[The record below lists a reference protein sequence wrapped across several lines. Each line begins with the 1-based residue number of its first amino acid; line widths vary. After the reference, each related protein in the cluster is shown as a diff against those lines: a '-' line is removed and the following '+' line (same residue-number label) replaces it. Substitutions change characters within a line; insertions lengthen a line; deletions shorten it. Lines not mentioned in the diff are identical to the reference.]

1 MAVTPLDAQALFRRY
16 DPARLGFETTDQV
29 EDMTV
34 MLGQPRAEAALEVG
48 TGIPGGRFHIFA
60 HGLPGTGRR
69 HLVLQTLAERARA
82 RSTPPDLC
90 YVYDFGQ
97 EHRPRL
103 LTLPA
108 GRGSDLRRDMEHLV
122 EDLRAGLTTAFEGED
137 YHARREKVDEE
148 FKARPRQAFEAIEE
162 QAKTEGLGVLRTPTG
177 FAVAPLRDGEV
188 LASEAFGRLPPD
200 EQEAIQQRMTVIHDE
215 IQRTVR
221 QFPRWAREHRERIRE
236 LDQDT
241 SSGVADHLLD
251 DLRKEYAG
259 LDEVQRYL
267 DTVLKDVVDN
277 AHALIDSSDQQPML
291 ELFRQP
297 GEGPW
302 VRRYRVNVLVD
313 NGGGSG
319 APVIE
324 EDNPTYDNLVGRID
338 HVSHFGALV
347 TDFTLLKAG
356 ALLRA
361 NGGFLVLQA
370 HQVLRAPLAYDA
382 LKRALESEHLRIE
395 SLGHAL
401 GLVTT
406 VSLEPEPVP
415 LNVQVVLLGEPYI
428 YYLLSA
434 LDPDFERLFKVA
446 AEFAEEMDASE
457 AAERQYVGLLATLA
471 RSEALKPFDRTAIA
485 RILEQSTRLA
495 GDQRKL
501 SVRMAPIVDLLREA
515 SYRAGKAGAPAV
527 TAEHVQGAIDA
538 QIYRQDRLRERSLEA
553 IERGILLID
562 TDGRQAGKINALSAL
577 PLGGFTFARPTR
589 VTARVRL
596 GGGDLVDIQREV
608 ELGGPVHSKGVLIL
622 GGYLGSRYAAN
633 APLSLW
639 ASLVFEQSYGQVE
652 GDSASLAELCALLS
666 AIAEIPIRQGV
677 AVTGS
682 INQHGD
688 VQAVG
693 AVNEKIE
700 GFFDV
705 CRQRGL
711 TGDQGVVIPAA
722 NVSHLM
728 LRQDVVE
735 AVAAGR
741 FRVWPVTT
749 VDQAVEIL
757 TGMPPAERSPEGLF
771 PEGSFNAVVEG
782 RLTGF
787 AEARREYGAL
797 EITARVEGES

>member
-1 MAVTPLDAQALFRRY
+1 MAVTPLDAQALFRRC
-16 DPARLGFETTDQV
+16 DPDRFEFQTTEQV
-29 EDMTV
+29 DDVTAMV
-34 MLGQPRAEAALEVG
+34 GQPRAEAALELG
-48 TGIPGGRFHIFA
+48 TGITGGRFHIFA

-69 HLVLQTLAERARA
+69 HLVLQTLTERAR
-82 RSTPPDLC
+82 SQPTPPDLC
-90 YVYDFGQ
+90 YVYDFDQ
-97 EHRPRL
+97 PHRPRL

-108 GRGSDLRRDMEHLV
+108 GRGAELRRDMERLV

-148 FKARPRQAFEAIEE
+148 FKARPRQAFEVIEE
-162 QAKTEGLGVLRTPTG
+162 HAKTENLGVIRTPTG
-177 FAVAPLRDGEV
+177 FVVAPLREGQV
-188 LASEAFGRLPPD
+188 LATEEFGLLPPE
-200 EQEAIQQRMTVIHDE
+200 EQERIQQRMNAIHDE

-221 QFPRWAREHRERIRE
+221 QFPRWAREHRERIQALDRE
-236 LDQDT
+236 V

-251 DLRKEYAG
+251 DLRQQFAG
-259 LDEVQRYL
+259 LAEVQGYL
-267 DTVLKDVVDN
+267 DAVQKDVVDN
-277 AHALIDSSDQQPML
+277 ARALIESPEQPPML
-291 ELFRQP
+291 ELFRQTS
-297 GEGPW
+297 EGPW

-313 NGGGSG
+313 NDGRTG

-370 HQVLRAPLAYDA
+370 HHLLRAPLAYDA
-382 LKRALESEHLRIE
+382 LKRALESERVRIE

-415 LNVQVVLLGEPYI
+415 LKVQVVLLGEPYV

-434 LDPDFERLFKVA
+434 FDPDFEPLFKVA
-446 AEFAEEMDASE
+446 ADFAEDVEVSE

-471 RSEALKPFDRTAIA
+471 RSEKLKPFDRTAIA
-485 RILEQSTRLA
+485 RMLEQSSRLA

-515 SYRAGKAGAPAV
+515 SYRAGKAGATAV
-527 TAEHVQGAIDA
+527 TASHVQEAIDG

-553 IERGILLID
+553 IERGILLIN
-562 TDGRQAGKINALSAL
+562 TEGQHVGKINALSVL
-577 PLGGFTFARPTR
+577 PLGGFSFARPTR
-589 VTARVRL
+589 VTARVRV
-596 GGGDLVDIQREV
+596 GGGDLIDIEREV
-608 ELGGPVHSKGVLIL
+608 ELGGPVHSKGVLTL
-622 GGYLGSRYAAN
+622 GGYLVSRYAAE

-652 GDSASLAELCALLS
+652 GDSASLAELCVLLS
-666 AIAEIPIRQGV
+666 AIAEVPIRQSV

-682 INQHGD
+682 VNQHGE
-688 VQAVG
+688 VQAIG

-711 TGDQGVVIPAA
+711 TGEQGVIIPAA
-722 NVSHLM
+722 NAPHLM
-728 LRQDVVE
+728 LRQDVVD

-741 FRVWPVTT
+741 FRVWSVAL
-749 VDQAVEIL
+749 VDEAIEVL
-757 TGMPPAERSPEGLF
+757 TGMPATDRGTEGAF
-771 PEGSFNAVVEG
+771 PEGSFNALVED
-782 RLTGF
+782 RLAGF
-787 AEARREYGAL
+787 AETRRAYGGL
-797 EITARVEGES
+797 EITARVEENS

>member
-1 MAVTPLDAQALFRRY
+1 VAVTPLEAQALFRRY
-16 DPARLGFETTDQV
+16 DPGHLDFETTEQV
-29 EDMTV
+29 EDMTA

-48 TGIPGGRFHIFA
+48 TGISGGRFHIFA

-69 HLVLQTLAERARA
+69 HLVLQTLTERAR
-82 RSTPPDLC
+82 SQPSPPDLC
-90 YVYDFGQ
+90 YVYDFTQ

-103 LTLPA
+103 LTLPS
-108 GRGSDLRRDMEHLV
+108 GRGSDLRRDMERLV
-122 EDLRAGLTTAFEGED
+122 EDLRAGLTTAFEGEE

-148 FKARPRQAFEAIEE
+148 FKARPRQAFETIEE
-162 QAKTEGLGVLRTPTG
+162 RAKAEGLGVLRTPTG
-177 FAVAPLRDGEV
+177 FAVAPLRDGQL
-188 LASEAFGRLPPD
+188 LASEEFGQLPTE
-200 EQEAIQQRMTVIHDE
+200 EQQQIQARMDVIHDE

-221 QFPRWAREHRERIRE
+221 QFPRWAREHRERIRA
-236 LDQDT
+236 LDQEV
-241 SSGVADHLLD
+241 SRGVADHLLD
-251 DLRKEYAG
+251 DLRREYTG
-259 LDEVQRYL
+259 LDGVQNYL
-267 DTVLKDVVDN
+267 DAVQKDVVDN
-277 AHALIDSSDQQPML
+277 ARDLIESPDQQPMR

-313 NGGGSG
+313 NGGRSG

-370 HQVLRAPLAYDA
+370 HQLLRAPLAYDA
-382 LKRALESEHLRIE
+382 LKRALESERLRIE

-406 VSLEPEPVP
+406 LSLEPEPVP
-415 LNVQVVLLGEPYI
+415 LNVQVVLLGEPYL

-434 LDPDFERLFKVA
+434 LDPDFEPLFKVA
-446 AEFAEEMDASE
+446 ADFAEDMEAGE
-457 AAERQYVGLLATLA
+457 AATRQYVGLLATLA
-471 RSEALKPFDRTAIA
+471 RSEKLKPFDRAAIA
-485 RILEQSTRLA
+485 RILEQSARLA

-501 SVRMAPIVDLLREA
+501 SIRMAPIVDLLRES
-515 SYRAGKAGAPAV
+515 SYRAGTAGAEAV
-527 TAEHVQGAIDA
+527 SASHVQGAIDA

-553 IERGILLID
+553 IDRGLLLID
-562 TDGRQAGKINALSAL
+562 TTGAQVGKINALSAL

-596 GGGDLVDIQREV
+596 GGGDLIDIQREV

-622 GGYLGSRYAAN
+622 GGYLASRYAGD

-639 ASLVFEQSYGQVE
+639 ASLVFEQSYGEVE

-666 AIAEIPIRQGV
+666 AISEVPIRQGV

-682 INQHGD
+682 VNQHGD
-688 VQAVG
+688 VQPVG

-711 TGDQGVVIPAA
+711 TGEQGVVIPAA
-722 NVSHLM
+722 NASHLM
-728 LRQDVVE
+728 LRQDVVD

-741 FRVWPVTT
+741 FQVWPVTI
-749 VDQAVEIL
+749 VDQAIEIL
-757 TGMPPAERSPEGLF
+757 TGMPPAERNQEGTF
-771 PEGSFNAVVEG
+771 PEGSFNAMVED
-782 RLTGF
+782 RLAGF
-787 AEARREYGAL
+787 AESRRAYGGL
-797 EITARVEGES
+797 EITARVEGDS